1 MAQNYIHPT
10 FTNQDNEIA
19 NKLLASEMSMDL
31 FPSETFN
38 YENLYSD
45 LKLFIRKMPRNQI
58 TNTVST
64 ILNNNGIFAGKHTT
78 RQEVPIY
85 SGALVTTDNKI
96 AGIVLSVNELD
107 INEDTGETDRID
119 DCVYATYHGAIRGS
133 LKCFERDVRNNFD
146 LHKLCITYLY
156 NLLLRNLGK
165 AQTFSQFKLNGIQIA
180 CSYLYFRHYLEYNH
194 SSALSRTSR
203 LFGDVIGKETF
214 KEYQSSMEI
223 ISRYKSMKD
232 IGKVLIDLNIV
243 STNPNQIL
251 LSIIQNADIKFFY
264 TILSSLD
271 FLIATIIITKYPSNL
286 YVNASVVNTNLQNA
300 IENVVVQN
308 YLDRVDY
315 SILRG

>member
-1 MAQNYIHPT
+1 MPQNYIQPT

-19 NKLLASEMSMDL
+19 NKLLSSEMSMDL
-31 FPSETFN
+31 FPAETFN

-45 LKLFIRKMPRNQI
+45 LRLYIRKMPRNQI

-64 ILNNNGIFAGKHTT
+64 LLNNNGIFAGKPTR
-78 RQEVPIY
+78 RQEVLIY
-85 SGALVTTDNKI
+85 SGSLVTTDNKI
-96 AGIVLSVNELD
+96 AGVVLSTNELD
-107 INEDTGETDRID
+107 IDEDSGETDRID
-119 DCVYATYHGAIRGS
+119 DCIYATYHGVVRGS
-133 LKCFERDVRNNFD
+133 LKCFERDVKNNFD

-165 AQTFSQFKLNGIQIA
+165 AQTFSQFKLAGIQIA
-180 CSYLYFRHYLEYNH
+180 CSYLYLRHYLEYNH
-194 SSALSRTSR
+194 ASALSRTNR
-203 LFGDVIGKETF
+203 LFADVIGRDTF
-214 KEYQSSMEI
+214 KEYQPSLEV
-223 ISRYKSMKD
+223 ISRYKSMRD

-251 LSIIQNADIKFFY
+251 LSIIQSADIKFFY

-286 YVNASVVNTNLQNA
+286 YENASVVNTNLQNA
-300 IENVVVQN
+300 IENIVTEN
-308 YLDRVDY
+308 YLNRVDY